1 MENKIIKTWKLGM
14 FVALSL
20 TVFLVAIYFI
30 GKSQN
35 LFGTTFYLQAKF
47 KNVSGLQ
54 IGNNVQLSGINIGTV
69 KEIEF
74 LSDSIVMVNMV
85 IRSEIQQ
92 YIKTDAFATIGSDG
106 LMGDKVL
113 MITAGSTSQE
123 IVKDHALILSTEAV
137 GMEDLMNGLKKSI
150 DNAQVITKELSE
162 FSHKMN
168 NGKGALAK
176 VLTDEE
182 FSRTIDKTLHNL
194 ERGTDE
200 FVLFTKNMNNK
211 NGSLSKIMTDPV
223 YANSIEKTLSGFEK
237 SAADINV
244 FTSKLWNEN
253 GIISKLLSDEKMA
266 NDLDSILINTKA
278 ATEKL
283 NELEEAAKH
292 NFLLRGYFRRQEKAK
307 DKIEAEKNQY

>member
-1 MENKIIKTWKLGM
+1 MENKIIKAWKLGM

-35 LFGTTFYLQAKF
+35 LFGTTFHLEAKF

-74 LSDSIVMVNMV
+74 VSDSIVMVNMV

-92 YIKTDAFATIGSDG
+92 YIKTDASATIGSDG

-113 MITAGSTSQE
+113 MIAAGSASQE
-123 IVKDHALILSTEAV
+123 IVKDHSLIKSTEAV

-150 DNAQVITKELSE
+150 DNAEIITKELSE
-162 FSHKMN
+162 FSYKIN
-168 NGKGALAK
+168 NGRGALSK

-182 FSRTIDKTLHNL
+182 FSKSIDRTLQNL
-194 ERGTDE
+194 ETGTDE
-200 FVLFTKNMNNK
+200 FVVFTKKMNDK
-211 NGSLSKIMTDPV
+211 NGSLSKVMTDPV
-223 YANSIEKTLSGFEK
+223 YARSLKKTLSKFEK

-244 FTSKLWNEN
+244 FTAKLKNDK
-253 GIISKLLSDEKMA
+253 GIVSKLLSDEKMA
-266 NDLDSILINTKA
+266 NDLDSIVTNTRT

-292 NFLLRGYFRRQEKAK
+292 NFLLRGFFRKKEKAK
-307 DKIEAEKNQY
+307 DKMEANKNH

>member
-35 LFGTTFYLQAKF
+35 LFGTTFHLQAKF

-244 FTSKLWNEN
+244 FTSKLRNEN
-253 GIISKLLSDEKMA
+253 GIISKLLTDEKMA

-292 NFLLRGYFRRQEKAK
+292 NFLLRGFFRKKEKAK
-307 DKIEAEKNQY
+307 DKIEADKNQ

>member
-1 MENKIIKTWKLGM
+1 MENKIIKSWKLGM

-35 LFGTTFYLQAKF
+35 LFGTTFHLQAKF

-137 GMEDLMNGLKKSI
+137 GIEDLMNGLKKSI

-244 FTSKLWNEN
+244 FTSKLRNEN